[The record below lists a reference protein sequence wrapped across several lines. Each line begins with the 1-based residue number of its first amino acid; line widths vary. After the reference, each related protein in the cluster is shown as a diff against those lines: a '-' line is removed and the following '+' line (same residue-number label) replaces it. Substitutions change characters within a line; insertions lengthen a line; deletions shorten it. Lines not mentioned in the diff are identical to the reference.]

1 MTMIKGIYAATLSV
15 LDSDL
20 GLDIEKTITH
30 AEAIIDKGCHGV
42 VFFGS
47 TGQSQLISLSEKIN
61 LINNLSSSSHKENYI
76 IGTGLN
82 SLSDTI
88 SLMKISMSLGFSR
101 FLIMPPAYYK
111 YDDEDVFNFYSKII
125 KVIPEA
131 KIILYNFEKLS
142 GYKFSENLVYK
153 LVESFPNQI
162 TMVGYMRR
170 YAGSFLKAKEL
181 MRVSPKK
188 TEYLRFRDII
198 CEGPF
203 FVSQTRPIFSPV
215 DIPSDLIEES
225 KEKRNRQLDSAL
237 GPETTAEL
245 RTAYQMLTGLGCH
258 SLSAVRELFGSPI
271 SVKAAAASHQGE
283 LLIIVLEYDGFLAT
297 YELVNNQEIVQF
309 DATIEIYQRDR
320 RLKINYETP
329 YVRHQSSTLELS
341 EYAEGNA
348 QTNIYGPDYKD
359 PFVNEICEFY
369 DCIASSRKPKTSLQ
383 DSLEDLE
390 LFQNIIET
398 LKASK

>member
-20 GLDIEKTITH
+20 GLDIEKTISH

-125 KVIPEA
+125 KVIPDA

-142 GYKFSENLVYK
+142 GYKFSENIVYK
-153 LVESFPNQI
+153 LVENFPDQI
-162 TMVGYMRR
+162 IGVKDSSYNLFEKLKIDNFSLMP
-170 YAGSFLKAKEL
+170 GS
-181 MRVSPKK
+181 
-188 TEYLRFRDII
+188 
-198 CEGPF
+198 
-203 FVSQTRPIFSPV
+203 
-215 DIPSDLIEES
+215 ES
-225 KEKRNRQLDSAL
+225 KLLKGLD
-237 GPETTAEL
+237 
-245 RTAYQMLTGLGCH
+245 LGCSGIITATTNATA
-258 SLSAVRELFGSPI
+258 SLARDVYENFINKKEQNLNDKLCEVRAVFEQYNLI
-271 SVKAAAASHQGE
+271 SGLHTFFAQ
-283 LLIIVLEYDGFLAT
+283 
-297 YELVNNQEIVQF
+297 N
-309 DATIEIYQRDR
+309 DA
-320 RLKINYETP
+320 NYENILPPLRILNENEKNNLLTQL
-329 YVRHQSSTLELS
+329 YTLDFK
-341 EYAEGNA
+341 N
-348 QTNIYGPDYKD
+348 N
-359 PFVNEICEFY
+359 
-369 DCIASSRKPKTSLQ
+369 
-383 DSLEDLE
+383 
-390 LFQNIIET
+390 
-398 LKASK
+398 